1 VNQIS
6 KFKRFISSIAPGFFM
21 VGYVIGT
28 GSVTTMAVSGAR
40 FGMSLTWAL
49 MLSCL
54 FTAFIMIAISRL
66 TIVSGN
72 TLIYNFRKYIHP
84 SFGIFMI
91 LALSVTIVSSI
102 IGISAI
108 VSEVFQEWTKPITKN
123 GVGISPIIFS
133 IILLG
138 TLYILFWNGNHKIFI
153 RFLTLMVALMAFCF
167 ILTMILVI
175 PDASVI
181 ANGLIPR
188 IPNVG
193 EPHLVIA
200 GMVGTTMAG
209 VCLVSR
215 STIVKEQRW
224 SLKDLKVERRDTSIS
239 MFLTFLVSAAII
251 ASAAG
256 TLHLRGIHINNAIEM
271 LYTLEPLVGDLAIS
285 VFAVGILCAGFSS
298 IFPNMVML
306 PWLINDFKKSE
317 KSLKSNFYRI
327 LVFIVASSGLL
338 IPLFG
343 GKPVAIMIASQA
355 VSPLVMPVLIGS
367 LFYLINNKKIVGNYN
382 PGLIIN
388 TAILLTF
395 VFSVFMA
402 VISFQGFTSIFKQV
416 ILI

>member
-1 VNQIS
+1 MVNKIS
-6 KFKRFISSIAPGFFM
+6 KIKNFISSIAPGFFM

-49 MLSCL
+49 LLSCF

-84 SFGIFMI
+84 SLGIFMI

-102 IGISAI
+102 IGVSAI
-108 VSEVFQEWTKPITKN
+108 VTEVFQEWTKPITEN
-123 GVGISPIIFS
+123 GVGISPIISS
-133 IILLG
+133 IVLLG

-153 RFLTLMVALMAFCF
+153 RFLTVMVALMAFCF
-167 ILTMILVI
+167 ILTMIIVI

-181 ANGLIPR
+181 ANGLVPR
-188 IPNVG
+188 IPDVG

-224 SLKDLKVERRDTSIS
+224 TLKDLKTERRDTSIS
-239 MFLTFLVSAAII
+239 MSLTFLVSAAVI

-256 TLHLRGIHINNAIEM
+256 TLHLRGIHINNAIDM

-317 KSLKSNFYRI
+317 KSLKSTFYRI
-327 LVFIVASSGLL
+327 LVFIVAFSGLL

-343 GKPVAIMIASQA
+343 GKPIAIMIASQA

-388 TAILLTF
+388 SVIILTF
-395 VFSVFMA
+395 FFSIFMA
-402 VISFQGFTSIFKQV
+402 AISFQGFISIFK
-416 ILI
+416 

>member
-1 VNQIS
+1 MTKIN
-6 KFKRFISSIAPGFFM
+6 KYKYFFKSIAPGFFM

-84 SFGIFMI
+84 SLGIFMI
-91 LALSVTIVSSI
+91 LALSITIVSSI

-108 VSEVFQEWTKPITKN
+108 VTEVFQEWTKPITEN
-123 GVGISPIIFS
+123 GVGISPIISS

-153 RFLTLMVALMAFCF
+153 RFLAVMVALMAFCF

-181 ANGLIPR
+181 ANGLVPR

-224 SLKDLKVERRDTSIS
+224 SLKDLKIERRDTSIS
-239 MFLTFLVSAAII
+239 MFLTFLVSAAVI

-306 PWLINDFKKSE
+306 PWLLNDYKKSE
-317 KSLKSNFYRI
+317 LSLKSTPYRI
-327 LVFIVASSGLL
+327 LVSIVAFSGLL

-402 VISFQGFTSIFKQV
+402 VISFQGFASILK
-416 ILI
+416 